1 MKQQVKKPKILKT
14 PKRVKQGGTVNVKV
28 NGKSSGKNTR

>member
-1 MKQQVKKPKILKT
+1 MKQQTKKPKVLKT
-14 PKRVKQGGTVNVKV
+14 PKKVRQGGTVNVRV